1 MQHPPPPKGRP
12 HGRLPTYPPLPP
24 PPKAK
29 PKSMPGPGNQVAVS
43 DSRLV
48 GVENPPPAEA
58 VPRCKTLKVKHKLF
72 TKRQYLKQSQK
83 QSLIQF
89 HIYQTD
95 PNWVPDPSSD
105 RSRDY
110 VQEVLYEEDPEVKKL
125 WRLLQRQIM
134 EMLEQHGLDLGPN
147 DRSESV

>member
-48 GVENPPPAEA
+48 GVE
-58 VPRCKTLKVKHKLF
+58 THH
-72 TKRQYLKQSQK
+72 QQK
-83 QSLIQF
+83 QFQ
-89 HIYQTD
+89 D
-95 PNWVPDPSSD
+95 V
-105 RSRDY
+105 
-110 VQEVLYEEDPEVKKL
+110 
-125 WRLLQRQIM
+125 RL
-134 EMLEQHGLDLGPN
+134 
-147 DRSESV
+147 